1 MPFLC
6 CLCNIFVIIFS
17 SGRNKE
23 NWFVRFRMWL
33 ICENWNL
40 FLKFHSQVMLLY
52 CFEVNCAR
60 FPFRTFWSLKWYLS
74 CCKCLYILSKL
85 ILFMWSTL
93 VFSFFGFRFNNM
105 VIAQSI
111 KISIRNCVPALKF
124 VGNAKKTNL
133 DRRIYILVRWPSC
146 KNRSER
152 SVDEANSDPAMSL
165 LWLLCFHKEMLHL

>member
-1 MPFLC
+1 
-6 CLCNIFVIIFS
+6 
-17 SGRNKE
+17 
-23 NWFVRFRMWL
+23 MWL

-124 VGNAKKTNL
+124 VGNTKGTNL
-133 DRRIYILVRWPSC
+133 DKRIYILVRWPSY
-146 KNRSER
+146 KNRIGLKGQLMKQTPILQWAYCDYYVAS
-152 SVDEANSDPAMSL
+152 SL
-165 LWLLCFHKEMLHL
+165 ISWGLCLKE